1 MTSPIAGA
9 ASVRVAASP
18 LEVYEFLTDLERL
31 PTLSPENHRC
41 ERDSGEGPLA
51 VGDRFTGHN
60 RVGTY
65 EWSAQCEVTV
75 AEPGVEFA
83 YDVPPGFSHATR
95 WRYTMA
101 ADGDETVVTEY
112 FDAPLLARPDIYPG
126 QIDGRRDGLEAACE
140 QTMANLK
147 AAFEG

>member
-9 ASVRVAASP
+9 ASVRINATPDA
-18 LEVYEFLTDLERL
+18 VYTFLTDLEKL
-31 PTLSPENHRC
+31 PTLSPECQRC

-60 RVGTY
+60 AAGTY

-83 YDVPPGFSHATR
+83 YDVPPRFSHATR
-95 WRYTMA
+95 WRYTMV

-126 QIDGRRDGLEAACE
+126 QVDGRQAGLQAACE
-140 QTMANLK
+140 RTMANLK
-147 AAFEG
+147 AALEG